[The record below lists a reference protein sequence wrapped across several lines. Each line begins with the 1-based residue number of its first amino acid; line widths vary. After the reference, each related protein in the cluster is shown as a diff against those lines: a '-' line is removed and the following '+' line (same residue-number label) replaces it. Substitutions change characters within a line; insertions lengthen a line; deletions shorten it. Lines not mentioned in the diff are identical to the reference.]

1 MTGYAIFETA
11 VVVLVGV
18 LSAYQVMRV
27 LMPRMA
33 QKLGAILSTRLTG
46 SQGGGHSLTRE
57 LPATGSGCG
66 LGCGSGC
73 NGCGAATGNHQSLAG
88 RQVPPR

>member
-1 MTGYAIFETA
+1 MTSYAIFETV

-18 LSAYQVMRV
+18 LSAYQVVKV

-33 QKLGAILSTRLTG
+33 QKLGAILSTRLIG
-46 SQGGGHSLTRE
+46 GHGGGRSLSSG
-57 LPATGSGCG
+57 LPDTGSGCG

-88 RQVPPR
+88 RQEPSR